1 MNRNLEKASPQEVSV
16 TKETNISRRDVLRGA
31 LVAGCSMLVPMA
43 IFSSSASG
51 AESAPASGI
60 KKQTQ
65 AAVGYTDHPKAGQ
78 KCHICAHYIAESKTC
93 QLVEGPINPEGWCI
107 LWAAKT

>member
-1 MNRNLEKASPQEVSV
+1 MNRNMENASPQEVSV
-16 TKETNISRRDVLRGA
+16 TKELDLSRRDVLRGA
-31 LVAGCSMLVPMA
+31 LVAGCSLLVPMA
-43 IFSSSASG
+43 IFSSSANGADTAPVSG
-51 AESAPASGI
+51 V

-78 KCHICAHYIAESKTC
+78 KCHICANYIAESKTC
-93 QLVEGPINPEGWCI
+93 RLVEGSINPEGWCI

>member
-1 MNRNLEKASPQEVSV
+1 MNRNIEKASPQEVSV

-31 LVAGCSMLVPMA
+31 LVAGCSMFVPMA

-51 AESAPASGI
+51 AEPAAASGP

-65 AAVGYTDHPKAGQ
+65 TAVGYTNHPKGGQ
-78 KCHICAHYIAESKTC
+78 KCHICANYIAESKTC
-93 QLVEGPINPEGWCI
+93 KLVEGSINPEGWCI
-107 LWAAKT
+107 LWAAKV